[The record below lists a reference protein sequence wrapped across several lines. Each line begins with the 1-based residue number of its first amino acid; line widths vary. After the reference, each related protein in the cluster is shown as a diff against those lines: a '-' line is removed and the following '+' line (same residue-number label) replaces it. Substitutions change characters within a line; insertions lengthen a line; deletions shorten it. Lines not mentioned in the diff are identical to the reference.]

1 MDKQPPGELVAN
13 TCPLCG
19 GPLWR
24 RDHTQGANGDG
35 AAEYECRI
43 GHTLTP
49 AQLWIEHAAMR
60 NRAVAAAARAIAE
73 HVDLARAMAREARAI
88 GGDGLAARLDEE
100 ARSEERH
107 LGQLLAM
114 LGELAEDE
122 TGDGTGR

>member
-1 MDKQPPGELVAN
+1 MDERPPGVVVGN

-24 RDHTQGANGDG
+24 RDGARGANGDG

-43 GHTLTP
+43 GHTFTP

-73 HVDLARAMAREARAI
+73 HVDLARALAREARAI
-88 GGDGLAARLDEE
+88 GGDGLATRLDEE

-114 LGELAEDE
+114 LEGLAE
-122 TGDGTGR
+122 GDTEGGTGR